1 MGLER
6 WVLLLQLGLSWDP
19 LQPRMALIPDASHYA
34 SAVPWSVLCLALF
47 LITFINVLQTTIWRT
62 VKKLRGGGGGGSHRF
77 YGLDRTVPCVRSRE
91 TCSRAP
97 WPAWK
102 IKESGRVG
110 PEGREL
116 RRAPKFWP

>member
-62 VKKLRGGGGGGSHRF
+62 VKKLQEATDFMVLTGQW
-77 YGLDRTVPCVRSRE
+77 PCVRSRE

-97 WPAWK
+97 
-102 IKESGRVG
+102 
-110 PEGREL
+110 
-116 RRAPKFWP
+116 

>member
-62 VKKLRGGGGGGSHRF
+62 VKKLRGGGGGATDFMVLTGQCPVFGVGKHVL
-77 YGLDRTVPCVRSRE
+77 GLLGLP
-91 TCSRAP
+91 
-97 WPAWK
+97 
-102 IKESGRVG
+102 GR
-110 PEGREL
+110 
-116 RRAPKFWP
+116 